1 MLFLPR
7 TNNIQIRPYVFS
19 SQNKQHTNL
28 ALCYF
33 LLRTNTNLALCYF
46 FSMLFLPRTNNIE
59 IWPSMLFFLR
69 TNSIGRAIG
78 APGGRV
84 KVTIWPWPACPS
96 DTEMILR
103 KQTVLLPFHAQ
114 RALIVAIAHR
124 RKFHLSYQDALPI
137 SHTLPRPAQFLI
149 TDYCNTDLGCTIRL
163 A

>member
-1 MLFLPR
+1 MLFLLR
-7 TNNIQIRPYVFS
+7 TNNIQIWPYVIFFSEQIQIRPYVIS
-19 SQNKQHTNL
+19 SQ
-28 ALCYF
+28 
-33 LLRTNTNLALCYF
+33 CYF
-46 FSMLFLPRTNNIE
+46 FPEQITYKSGP
-59 IWPSMLFFLR
+59 MLFFLR